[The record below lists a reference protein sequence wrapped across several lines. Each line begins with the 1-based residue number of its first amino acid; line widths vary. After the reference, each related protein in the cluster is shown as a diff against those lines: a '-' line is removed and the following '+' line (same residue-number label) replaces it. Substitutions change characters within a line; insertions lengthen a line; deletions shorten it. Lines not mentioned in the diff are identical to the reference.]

1 MENENYAT
9 REFPLKIETMCVR
22 NPFDAHN
29 PIYHPYHNTSNFV
42 SVEEFYER
50 YKKDNPS
57 YELTKDYSSRKYAEY
72 TDEMVF
78 KSAIHILRE
87 ENNGKPFNFLQ
98 EIEEILFSFNLWD
111 DWDVLDCPRK
121 IYYGI
126 IKDKEVFRQLL
137 NKYSWKPMPV
147 INVNPRYN
155 NEK

>member
-57 YELTKDYSSRKYAEY
+57 YELTKDYSSRKYAE
-72 TDEMVF
+72 
-78 KSAIHILRE
+78 
-87 ENNGKPFNFLQ
+87 
-98 EIEEILFSFNLWD
+98 
-111 DWDVLDCPRK
+111 
-121 IYYGI
+121 
-126 IKDKEVFRQLL
+126 
-137 NKYSWKPMPV
+137 
-147 INVNPRYN
+147 
-155 NEK
+155 

>member
-22 NPFDAHN
+22 NPFNAHN

-98 EIEEILFSFNLWD
+98 EIEEILFSFNLLD
-111 DWDVLDCPRK
+111 D
-121 IYYGI
+121 
-126 IKDKEVFRQLL
+126 
-137 NKYSWKPMPV
+137 
-147 INVNPRYN
+147 
-155 NEK
+155 

>member
-1 MENENYAT
+1 MSVI
-9 REFPLKIETMCVR
+9 PLT
-22 NPFDAHN
+22 
-29 PIYHPYHNTSNFV
+29 
-42 SVEEFYER
+42 
-50 YKKDNPS
+50 
-57 YELTKDYSSRKYAEY
+57 LTIQYITLIITLVINS
-72 TDEMVF
+72 
-78 KSAIHILRE
+78 
-87 ENNGKPFNFLQ
+87 LQ

-121 IYYGI
+121 MYYGI

>member
-98 EIEEILFSFNLWD
+98 RLKRFYFHLIFGMIGMYLIALERYIMESLKIKKY
-111 DWDVLDCPRK
+111 LDNC
-121 IYYGI
+121 
-126 IKDKEVFRQLL
+126 
-137 NKYSWKPMPV
+137 S
-147 INVNPRYN
+147 INTIGSLR
-155 NEK
+155 